1 MMRPKL
7 WKALAYRVA
16 PSIEHFEIL
25 EDIKFDYV
33 IDVGANRGQFAL
45 LATLLNP
52 NVKVMCFEP
61 IPSEFKVLTNIFSK
75 NKNVTAQDVAIGNQK
90 DGQGVLHI
98 SNWKDSSS
106 MLPIGELQETYYPG
120 TSEVDSIN
128 VKLTT
133 LDSAAEDVKI
143 PKNTLVK
150 IDVQGFE
157 LQVLQGAVS
166 TLKKVQ
172 FVLVESSKV
181 ELYEGQALFS
191 DVDQFLTQ
199 HGFGLI
205 KSDQNAV
212 DVIQSDY
219 LYENTV

>member
-1 MMRPKL
+1 M
-7 WKALAYRVA
+7 
-16 PSIEHFEIL
+16 
-25 EDIKFDYV
+25 
-33 IDVGANRGQFAL
+33 
-45 LATLLNP
+45 
-52 NVKVMCFEP
+52 
-61 IPSEFKVLTNIFSK
+61 
-75 NKNVTAQDVAIGNQK
+75 
-90 DGQGVLHI
+90 
-98 SNWKDSSS
+98 
-106 MLPIGELQETYYPG
+106 
-120 TSEVDSIN
+120 
-128 VKLTT
+128 
-133 LDSAAEDVKI
+133 DSAAEDVKI

-219 LYENTV
+219 LESSWNRIVTCCSNRSSGLLPTP